1 MSIRRKAIQQ
11 HVAKLLRTN
20 KVTSPPVPIEKIAK
34 NLGLDVRL
42 APDHEGL
49 SGFLI
54 THPDSDTTI
63 IGVNKG
69 HHPNRRR
76 FTIAHEIGH
85 HVLHDNETVHVD
97 KSGSFKIAL
106 RSAESSSGLDASE
119 IEANTFAAEL
129 LMPEKLLDRDIE
141 ECAPSIDL
149 GDDSFIQELAKRYQ
163 VSVSAMTFRLANL
176 GYVRI

>member
-1 MSIRRKAIQQ
+1 MGIRRKAIQQ
-11 HVAKLLRTN
+11 QVEKLLKMN

-34 NLGLDVRL
+34 TLGLDIRM

-49 SGFLI
+49 SGFLV
-54 THPDSDTTI
+54 TDPDNARTI

-85 HVLHDNETVHVD
+85 HVLHENESVHVD
-97 KSGSFKIAL
+97 ETGIFKVAL
-106 RSAESSSGLDASE
+106 RSAESSSGMDPTE

-129 LMPEKLLDRDIE
+129 LMPEQLLEQDIE
-141 ECAPSIDL
+141 ECASSIDL
-149 GDDSFIQELAKRYQ
+149 GDDSFIQALAKRYE

-176 GYVRI
+176 GYIRL